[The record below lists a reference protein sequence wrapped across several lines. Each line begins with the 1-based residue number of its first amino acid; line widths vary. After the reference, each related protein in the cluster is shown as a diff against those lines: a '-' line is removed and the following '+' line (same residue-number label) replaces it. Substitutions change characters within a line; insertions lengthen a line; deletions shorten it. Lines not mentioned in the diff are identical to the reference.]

1 MKFSNQKIPKKRMS
15 RRIKIATI
23 AFLIIVLFVVV
34 NIFGLAKG
42 VKNLFYSFSSPLQK
56 TFWKW
61 GGGLSNF
68 FGAIHDIKN
77 LKKENT
83 ELSLK
88 IQELLAENISL
99 KEIEKENQSL
109 REALNIG
116 LEKEFKLGIAEI
128 IGKDIS
134 QDALLIN
141 KGKRDGL
148 IEGMPVI
155 TQQKIL
161 LGRIDKIY
169 NDYSSILLISNKKSS
184 FDAKLAEKEILGLVK
199 GQGNLKLSF
208 NLVPKDKEIKQGD
221 LIVATS
227 LGGVFPEGLLIGI
240 VESVRKTDIEPFQ
253 NAEVSLMFNFY
264 NLEKVFIILNF
275 TRLPTG
281 KK

>member
-1 MKFSNQKIPKKRMS
+1 MKFTNQKVPKKRMS
-15 RRIKIATI
+15 HRTKMAII
-23 AFLIIVLFVVV
+23 AFLIIALLVVI
-34 NIFGLAKG
+34 NIFGLTEG
-42 VKNLFYSFSSPLQK
+42 VKNFFYSFSSPLQK

-128 IGKDIS
+128 TGKDIS
-134 QDALLIN
+134 QDALLIS
-141 KGKRDGL
+141 KGKSDGL
-148 IEGMPVI
+148 IQGMPVI
-155 TQQKIL
+155 TRQKIL
-161 LGRIDKIY
+161 LGRIDKVY
-169 NDYSSILLISNKKSS
+169 NNYSSILLISNKRNS

-208 NLVPKDKEIKQGD
+208 DLVPKDKEIKQGD
-221 LIVATS
+221 LIVTTS
-227 LGGVFPEGLLIGI
+227 LGGLFPNGLLIGKI
-240 VESVRKTDIEPFQ
+240 ESVNKTDIEPFQ
-253 NAEVSLMFNFY
+253 NAEVSLMFNFN

-275 TRLPTG
+275 
-281 KK
+281 K

>member
-1 MKFSNQKIPKKRMS
+1 MKFTNQKVPKKRMS
-15 RRIKIATI
+15 HRTKMAII
-23 AFLIIVLFVVV
+23 AFLIIALLVVI
-34 NIFGLAKG
+34 NIFGLTEG
-42 VKNLFYSFSSPLQK
+42 VKNFFYSFSSPLQK

-128 IGKDIS
+128 TGKDIS
-134 QDALLIN
+134 QDALLIS
-141 KGKRDGL
+141 KGKSDGL
-148 IEGMPVI
+148 IQGMPVI
-155 TQQKIL
+155 TRQKIL
-161 LGRIDKIY
+161 LGRIDKVY
-169 NDYSSILLISNKKSS
+169 NNYSSILLISNKRNS

-199 GQGNLKLSF
+199 GRGNLKLSF
-208 NLVPKDKEIKQGD
+208 DLVPKDKEIKQGD
-221 LIVATS
+221 LIVTTS
-227 LGGVFPEGLLIGI
+227 LGGLFPNGLLIGKI
-240 VESVRKTDIEPFQ
+240 ESVNKTDIEPFQ
-253 NAEVSLMFNFY
+253 NAEVSLMFNFN

-275 TRLPTG
+275 
-281 KK
+281 K